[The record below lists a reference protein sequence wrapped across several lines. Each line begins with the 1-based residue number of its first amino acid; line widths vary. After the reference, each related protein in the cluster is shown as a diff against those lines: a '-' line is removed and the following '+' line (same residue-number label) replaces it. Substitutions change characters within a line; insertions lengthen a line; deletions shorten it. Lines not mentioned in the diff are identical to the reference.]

1 MNFKYIILL
10 LKLRTDFIFPH
21 CINTLLRNFAGYEN
35 FLVSQFFSTLCKC
48 CAGRYLNENRR
59 PAGMES
65 TPGTKAKDTQ
75 KSVSFLVSNS
85 NPLTLEFVAKSEE
98 HVTRYPL
105 ALLYRRI
112 SDKWVGARG
121 SRVHMYAP
129 LCFRVHTRDEAI
141 LHCVVKSL
149 LQS

>member
-1 MNFKYIILL
+1 MYFFGIILNFKYIILL

-48 CAGRYLNENRR
+48 CVGRYLNENRH

-112 SDKWVGARG
+112 NGWVQGEVACICTHPY
-121 SRVHMYAP
+121 SFAYIHV
-129 LCFRVHTRDEAI
+129 T
-141 LHCVVKSL
+141 K
-149 LQS
+149 QSCIAL